1 MRKNQLINQAQHIF
15 TASGLIRDHIFKA
28 HADKSKKDFKDTKY
42 RELTYRE
49 LTLVQHMTVM
59 AIDENGPLTIKSLA
73 AILGVSS
80 PSASAMVDKLVEKGI
95 LTREQSQEDRRQVI
109 VRISPEA
116 AKKIERIKQIALRS
130 IVDLVNKVGP
140 ETTRK
145 WCEVLEEIRV
155 VIKK

>member
-1 MRKNQLINQAQHIF
+1 MEKNERVNQAQHIF
-15 TASGLIRDHIFKA
+15 TASGLIRDYIFKA
-28 HADKSKKDFKDTKY
+28 HADMAKKDFKDTK
-42 RELTYRE
+42 YRE

-116 AKKIERIKQIALRS
+116 SKKIEKIKQIALHS
-130 IVDLVNKVGP
+130 IVELLKRVGP
-140 ETTRK
+140 GTTQK
-145 WCEVLEEIRV
+145 WCEVLDDIKQ
-155 VIKK
+155 VIEK

>member
-1 MRKNQLINQAQHIF
+1 
-15 TASGLIRDHIFKA
+15 
-28 HADKSKKDFKDTKY
+28 
-42 RELTYRE
+42 
-49 LTLVQHMTVM
+49 
-59 AIDENGPLTIKSLA
+59 
-73 AILGVSS
+73 
-80 PSASAMVDKLVEKGI
+80 MVDKLVEKGI

>member
-1 MRKNQLINQAQHIF
+1 MEKNELVDQAQHIF

-28 HADKSKKDFKDTKY
+28 HADKAKKDFKDTK
-42 RELTYRE
+42 YRE

-80 PSASAMVDKLVEKGI
+80 PSASAMVDKLVEKDI

-130 IVDLVNKVGP
+130 IVDLVNKIGP
-140 ETTRK
+140 ETTQK
-145 WCEVLEEIRV
+145 WCEVLEAIQV

>member
-1 MRKNQLINQAQHIF
+1 MEKNERVNQAQHIF
-15 TASGLIRDHIFKA
+15 TASGLIRDYIFKA
-28 HADKSKKDFKDTKY
+28 HADMAKKDFKDTK
-42 RELTYRE
+42 YRE

-116 AKKIERIKQIALRS
+116 AKKIEKIKQIALHS
-130 IVDLVNKVGP
+130 IVELLKRVGP
-140 ETTRK
+140 GTTQK
-145 WCEVLEEIRV
+145 WCEVLDDIKQ
-155 VIKK
+155 VIEK